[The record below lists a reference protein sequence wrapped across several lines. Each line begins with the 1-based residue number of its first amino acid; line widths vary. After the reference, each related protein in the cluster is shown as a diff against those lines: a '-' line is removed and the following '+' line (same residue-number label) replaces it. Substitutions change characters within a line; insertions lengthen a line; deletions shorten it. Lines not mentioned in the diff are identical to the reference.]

1 MALEK
6 SQLKFA
12 KSEQTGELIGFVSR
26 HPKTHKLIGVREDS
40 RFGKQ
45 ICVLSEHLK
54 GEIDPGVPYE
64 VELKP
69 MHKANGYVV
78 VAATPVLFRVQV
90 ETIIVPK
97 SLYQVTVTFQNGYKT
112 FYFDPKDG
120 KSTQSK
126 TCEGVLSIL
135 SERKDIENKDE
146 VIQDY
151 LRQAKALVRRM
162 EMDGYIYSGKP
173 ISELR

>member
-1 MALEK
+1 MASET

-12 KSEQTGELIGFVSR
+12 KSERTGELIGFVSR
-26 HPKTHKLIGVREDS
+26 HPKNHKLIGVREDS

-54 GEIDPGVPYE
+54 DRIEPDVPYE

-69 MHKANGYVV
+69 MHKASGYVV
-78 VAATPVLFRVQV
+78 VSAIPVLYKVQV

-97 SLYQVTVTFQNGYKT
+97 SLYQVTVTFENGYKT

-120 KSTQSK
+120 KSTQSR

-135 SERKDIENKDE
+135 HGRKDLQNKE
-146 VIQDY
+146 GVIQDY

-162 EMDGYIYSGKP
+162 EADGFIYTGKP
-173 ISELR
+173 ITEL